1 MKGWA
6 IIMLSA
12 FLAGS
17 SFGYDERPVVPSGV
31 PVQVRYQIKSVNS
44 NSWSTNTATLKGS
57 VSESMMVNEL
67 SRRHPNSQ
75 IRILAAACGKNISTV
90 VRYQISSNGKSWS
103 GPIARPVITRK
114 PNEKRTANSI
124 VSSTRTP
131 DSLMSINSGSTII
144 LIGLPIL
151 FGTI

>member
-12 FLAGS
+12 FLSGS

-31 PVQVRYQIKSVNS
+31 PVQVRYQIKSVNN

-103 GPIARPVITRK
+103 GGSVTLTNALTESMARNQLSQK
-114 PNEKRTANSI
+114 FPNRQI
-124 VSSTRTP
+124 RILGFSSR
-131 DSLMSINSGSTII
+131 
-144 LIGLPIL
+144 
-151 FGTI
+151 

>member
-1 MKGWA
+1 MKGLA

-17 SFGYDERPVVPSGV
+17 CWGAEERPVVPSGV

-75 IRILAAACGKNISTV
+75 IRVLVAACGKNISTV
-90 VRYQISSNGKSWS
+90 VRYQTSRDGKSWNTGTVTLNNALTES
-103 GPIARPVITRK
+103 MARNQLSQK
-114 PNEKRTANSI
+114 FPNRQI
-124 VSSTRTP
+124 RILGFSS
-131 DSLMSINSGSTII
+131 
-144 LIGLPIL
+144 
-151 FGTI
+151 

>member
-1 MKGWA
+1 MKGLA

-17 SFGYDERPVVPSGV
+17 CWGAEERPVVPSGV

-75 IRILAAACGKNISTV
+75 IRVLAAACGKNISTV
-90 VRYQISSNGKSWS
+90 VRYQTSRDGKSWNTGTVTLNNALTES
-103 GPIARPVITRK
+103 MARNQLSQK
-114 PNEKRTANSI
+114 FPNRQI
-124 VSSTRTP
+124 RILGFSS
-131 DSLMSINSGSTII
+131 
-144 LIGLPIL
+144 
-151 FGTI
+151 

>member
-1 MKGWA
+1 MKGLA

-17 SFGYDERPVVPSGV
+17 CWGAEERPVVPSGV

-75 IRILAAACGKNISTV
+75 IRVLAAACGKNISTV
-90 VRYQISSNGKSWS
+90 VRYQTSRDGKSWNTGTVTLNNALTES
-103 GPIARPVITRK
+103 MARNQLSQK
-114 PNEKRTANSI
+114 FPNRQI
-124 VSSTRTP
+124 RILGFSSR
-131 DSLMSINSGSTII
+131 
-144 LIGLPIL
+144 
-151 FGTI
+151 

>member
-17 SFGYDERPVVPSGV
+17 CWGAEERPVVPSGV

-75 IRILAAACGKNISTV
+75 IRVLAAACGKNISTV
-90 VRYQISSNGKSWS
+90 VRYQTSRDGKSWNTGTVTLNNALTES
-103 GPIARPVITRK
+103 MARNQLSQK
-114 PNEKRTANSI
+114 FPNRQI
-124 VSSTRTP
+124 RILGFSS
-131 DSLMSINSGSTII
+131 
-144 LIGLPIL
+144 
-151 FGTI
+151 

>member
-12 FLAGS
+12 FLSGS

-75 IRILAAACGKNISTV
+75 IRILAAACEKNISTV

-103 GPIARPVITRK
+103 AGIITLSNALTESMAR
-114 PNEKRTANSI
+114 NQ
-124 VSSTRTP
+124 
-131 DSLMSINSGSTII
+131 I
-144 LIGLPIL
+144 LQKFPGKQVRIL
-151 FGTI
+151 SFNGR